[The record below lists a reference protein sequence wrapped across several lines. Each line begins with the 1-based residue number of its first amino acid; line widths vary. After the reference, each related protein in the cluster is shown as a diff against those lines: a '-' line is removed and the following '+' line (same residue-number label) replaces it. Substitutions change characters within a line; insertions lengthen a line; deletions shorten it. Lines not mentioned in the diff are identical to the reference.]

1 MKVATDWPGVVREI
15 HVAIGDAVVADQ
27 ELFTL
32 ESMKMF
38 QPVVAP
44 ADGQIT
50 AIHVAVDDFVNPG
63 TPLATIE

>member
-1 MKVATDWPGVVREI
+1 MQISTDWPGVVREV
-15 HVAIGDAVVADQ
+15 HVAVGDAVAAEQ

-44 ADGQIT
+44 AGGQIT
-50 AIHVAVDDFVNPG
+50 AIHVAVEDFVNPG
-63 TPLATIE
+63 DPLATID

>member
-1 MKVATDWPGVVREI
+1 MKVETDWPGVVREV
-15 HVAIGDAVVADQ
+15 HVSVGDAVVVGQ

-44 ADGQIT
+44 MAGQIT
-50 AIHVAVDDFVNPG
+50 AIHVAVEDFVNPG